1 MSTRNYRWRAL
12 SVAAMAPPICF
23 SILFMVFN
31 FGCQPSREKEEIAIA
46 ASPAAPIEDS
56 VVELTSIKAKVDEEN
71 VVRIE
76 VAYKFTKGGPRKV
89 YQCEFF
95 FPDST
100 VHGIK
105 DMAGWELKQEGVIKS
120 GLVGQGEPGDTIEAI
135 MREAD
140 SPSLGYHEISNR
152 VLGNVEK

>member
-1 MSTRNYRWRAL
+1 M
-12 SVAAMAPPICF
+12 SVAAIAPPIFLSMLFLVF
-23 SILFMVFN
+23 SS
-31 FGCQPSREKEEIAIA
+31 GCQPSREKKENA
-46 ASPAAPIEDS
+46 AAAPAAPMEDS

-95 FPDST
+95 FPGST

-140 SPSLGYHEISNR
+140 SPSMGYHEISNR
-152 VLGNVEK
+152 VQGNVEK